1 MRATLKKKRID
12 KRMTQAEVAEQIGI
26 KREHYTKI
34 ELGDS
39 NPSLPVYLKLK
50 SVLDLED
57 TDFENQ
63 DDGMKKT
70 G

>member
-1 MRATLKKKRID
+1 MRATLKKKRIE
-12 KRMTQAEVAEQIGI
+12 KQMTQVQVAKMIGI

-39 NPSLPVYLKLK
+39 NPSLPVYFKLK
-50 SVLDLED
+50 EVLELSDK
-57 TDFENQ
+57 DFENF
-63 DDGMKKT
+63 DEDMKKT

>member
-1 MRATLKKKRID
+1 MRAVLKQKRIN
-12 KRMTQAEVAEQIGI
+12 KKMTQAQVAEKIGI

-50 SVLDLED
+50 NVLDLED
-57 TDFENQ
+57 EDFENM

>member
-1 MRATLKKKRID
+1 MINIRANLKKKRINLQL
-12 KRMTQAEVAEQIGI
+12 TQAQVADKVGI

-39 NPSLPVYLKLK
+39 NPSLPVYLKIK
-50 SVLDLED
+50 DVLGATDQ
-57 TDFENQ
+57 DFENNL
-63 DDGMKKT
+63 MKT

>member
-1 MRATLKKKRID
+1 MRAILKKKRINM
-12 KRMTQAEVAEQIGI
+12 KLTQSQVAEQIGI

-50 SVLDLED
+50 EVLEFED
-57 TDFENQ
+57 KDFENVDEDMQ
-63 DDGMKKT
+63 HAG
-70 G
+70 